1 MSPCII
7 VSVSS
12 TPLLCICWL
21 VFFLE
26 FDLSLVQMRNPCT
39 NGPALACVLYASL
52 HTLPTNASCMCCYW
66 KKKCSNF
73 SQPDNLQQF
82 QMAACLSTPLD
93 FRENKGRVQ
102 DFHSHGCSYYNIH
115 SNPIASCS
123 RVFPKIHP
131 NKGHVETENI
141 LTTFDDISFFVILM
155 VDHRSILLFPFAT
168 VFVPRLSLNYYLIC
182 GNRIS
187 VCYA

>member
-66 KKKCSNF
+66 KKNVVIFPNRTICNNF
-73 SQPDNLQQF
+73 RWQLVCQPLWILEKTKEGCRISIPMDVVTIT
-82 QMAACLSTPLD
+82 STPIPLLL
-93 FRENKGRVQ
+93 V
-102 DFHSHGCSYYNIH
+102 H
-115 SNPIASCS
+115 A
-123 RVFPKIHP
+123 
-131 NKGHVETENI
+131 
-141 LTTFDDISFFVILM
+141 FFLRFIQTKVMWKLK
-155 VDHRSILLFPFAT
+155 T
-168 VFVPRLSLNYYLIC
+168 Y
-182 GNRIS
+182 
-187 VCYA
+187 